1 MSRSVLTVQL
11 PHSVYMVHSWT
22 THGHQSRS
30 NYLQHG
36 LYITY
41 INGVA
46 IQQKI
51 LVEFSCNFYIDSLLR
66 ALLVC
71 VIIGLCVQWLPQHIL
86 YLGTPSSSLVITQS
100 KIVLLLLYLSLSLN
114 ILLVDIKKFH
124 PEVELIDKVLT
135 TGYPTCC
142 MDTY

>member
-1 MSRSVLTVQL
+1 MLTVWL
-11 PHSVYMVHSWT
+11 PHDIHIVHT
-22 THGHQSRS
+22 QMMHGLESRS

-36 LYITY
+36 PYVTY
-41 INGVA
+41 INRIA
-46 IQQKI
+46 IQQRL
-51 LVEFSCNFYIDSLLR
+51 LVKFSCDLYIDSLLR

-71 VIIGLCVQWLPQHIL
+71 MIIGLCVQWLPQHIL
-86 YLGTPSSSLVITQS
+86 YLETPSSSLVITQS
-100 KIVLLLLYLSLSLN
+100 KIVFLLLYLSLSLN